1 MPICGSI
8 FLCLILLGAPARGQS
23 TRSIDPLE
31 SMAASG
37 KSVAAEARIRPAT
50 DGTRRFTVVI
60 ADSSAVAAQ
69 HHTVLSALIGVVAGG
84 ILGGVVA
91 NQYAQAH
98 RPSCLP
104 TPAGFCQRDSDH
116 SNAYR
121 AIGIGVGA
129 AGGWFVSVRLAR

>member
-1 MPICGSI
+1 MTIRRSV
-8 FLCLILLGAPARGQS
+8 FLCLILFGAPARGQS
-23 TRSIDPLE
+23 TLAIDPLE

-37 KSVAAEARIRPAT
+37 SVAAGTRIRPAT
-50 DGTRRFTVVI
+50 AGTRRVTVVI

-69 HHTVLSALIGVVAGG
+69 HHTVLRALIGVVAGG
-84 ILGGVVA
+84 ILGGVLA

-98 RPSCLP
+98 RPPCLP
-104 TPAGFCQRDSDH
+104 TPAGFCQRDSDQ

-129 AGGWFVSVRLAR
+129 AGGWFVGVRLAR